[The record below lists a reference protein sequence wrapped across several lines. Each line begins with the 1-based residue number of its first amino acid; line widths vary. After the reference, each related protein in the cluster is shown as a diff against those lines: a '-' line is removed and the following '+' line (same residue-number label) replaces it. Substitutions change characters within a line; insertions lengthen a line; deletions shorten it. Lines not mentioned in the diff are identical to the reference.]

1 LRAENG
7 GFQVPPGRTD
17 ENLNGPG
24 RSGHGKP
31 SPLDEPFGGIDMD
44 ADLSEL
50 ELGIVTSLQTLRE
63 VLKRLSIGGRR
74 WWIASDPLGA
84 VEDGY
89 SAPERWLYR

>member
-1 LRAENG
+1 
-7 GFQVPPGRTD
+7 
-17 ENLNGPG
+17 
-24 RSGHGKP
+24 
-31 SPLDEPFGGIDMD
+31 MD

-63 VLKRLSIGGRR
+63 VLKRLSIGGNR
-74 WWIASDPLGA
+74 WWVASDPLGA

>member
-1 LRAENG
+1 MAVSRYPLAGLMRISM
-7 GFQVPPGRTD
+7 VLDDPDT
-17 ENLNGPG
+17 
-24 RSGHGKP
+24 P